1 MERKKSILLTVGIIV
16 ICVVILAVIYIM
28 LSGTITEADEDREVL
43 LVDYPILLTG
53 MMVSVVIVIVLLF
66 IRKGGEEIQ
75 N

>member
-1 MERKKSILLTVGIIV
+1 M
-16 ICVVILAVIYIM
+16 ICVAILAVIYIM
-28 LSGTITEADEDREVL
+28 LPGTITEADEDQEAL